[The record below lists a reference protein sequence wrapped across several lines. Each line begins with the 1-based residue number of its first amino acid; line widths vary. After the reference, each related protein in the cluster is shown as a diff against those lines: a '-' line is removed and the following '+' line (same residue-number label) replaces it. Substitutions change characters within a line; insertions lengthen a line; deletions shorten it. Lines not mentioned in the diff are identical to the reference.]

1 MREIAEFVQAFARA
15 LVERPEAVRVREHQ
29 GAGET
34 TFELVCDPTDR
45 GRLIGRQGA
54 TVEALRVLLAAVAE
68 RRGARCRLEI
78 AE

>member
-29 GAGET
+29 VAGET

-54 TVEALRVLLAAVAE
+54 TS
-68 RRGARCRLEI
+68 RR
-78 AE
+78 

>member
-1 MREIAEFVQAFARA
+1 MREITDFVQAFARA
-15 LVERPEAVRVREHQ
+15 LVERPEAVRVHEHRTDD
-29 GAGET
+29 ET
-34 TFELVCDPTDR
+34 TFEVVCAPTDR

-68 RRGARCRLEI
+68 RRGTRCRLEI

>member
-1 MREIAEFVQAFARA
+1 MREITEFVQAFARA
-15 LVERPEAVRVREHQ
+15 LVERPEAVRVREHE

-34 TFELVCDPTDR
+34 TFELVCAPTDR

-54 TVEALRVLLAAVAE
+54 TVEALRVLLTAVAE
-68 RRGARCRLEI
+68 RRGAHYRLEI